1 VTDFIL
7 IELVGAMDVWMLN
20 K

>member
-1 VTDFIL
+1 MTNFML
-7 IELVGAMDVWMLN
+7 IELVGAVDVWMLS

>member
-1 VTDFIL
+1 ML

>member
-1 VTDFIL
+1 MTDFIL
-7 IELVGAMDVWMLN
+7 IELVGRVEVWIFS